1 VATDDTSVT
10 GVAGR
15 YASAL
20 YELAASENALVAV
33 EGDLGKFELLMGVSP
48 DLTNMVRSPVIS
60 AEDQVKALS
69 VLLPKAGM
77 GSLTS
82 NFLKV
87 VAGNRRL
94 FAVPGMISAFRSL
107 AAKGRGEVT
116 AQVASAIA
124 LSDAQ
129 IADLKATL
137 KASVG
142 KDVTLDTKVD
152 PSLLGGLVVKVGSR
166 MIDNSLKTKLSNL
179 KLALDGPT

>member
-20 YELAASENALVAV
+20 YELAAQENALVAV
-33 EGDLGKFELLMGVSP
+33 EGDLSKFELLMGMSP
-48 DLTNMVRSPVIS
+48 DLTNMVKSPVIS
-60 AEDQVKALS
+60 AEEQVKALTA
-69 VLLPKAGM
+69 LLPKAGL
-77 GSLTS
+77 GALTS

-116 AQVASAIA
+116 AMVSSATA

-129 IADLKATL
+129 IAELKATL

-142 KDVTLDTKVD
+142 KDVTLDTHVD
-152 PSLLGGLVVKVGSR
+152 PSLLGGLVVKLGSR

-179 KLALDGPT
+179 KLALDGT